1 MSVRKDIALQD
12 YAVFVMGIPEWWN
25 KSVIKI
31 LLHPKEKR
39 TGPKTE
45 NILFILLAKSSN
57 IYFKGPRVIMMQ
69 FVVYFLWLC
78 FCWNS
83 NWFFNSLSSSMWC
96 YERNGSLKYK
106 PIVYLKCLVAEF
118 ARISDVYFKFFFSL
132 SFYRL
137 HSRTQSML
145 HLI

>member
-1 MSVRKDIALQD
+1 MLCNTTSKPTEMSVRKDIAVQD

-31 LLHPKEKR
+31 LLHLKEKR

-69 FVVYFLWLC
+69 FVVYFL
-78 FCWNS
+78 
-83 NWFFNSLSSSMWC
+83 
-96 YERNGSLKYK
+96 
-106 PIVYLKCLVAEF
+106 
-118 ARISDVYFKFFFSL
+118 
-132 SFYRL
+132 
-137 HSRTQSML
+137 
-145 HLI
+145 